1 MSGRN
6 GRDVVTDV
14 GTERING
21 DHDISFLFFFFG
33 EERLVKRFLTVLLVG
48 CVALVCA
55 LPANAQ
61 VTVKVD
67 TGASWNGFMNV
78 SNLPSAGGA
87 YQFGSGWG
95 VADLTAVFA
104 GPTLTLGPNTIGD
117 PNPYW
122 YTPAGGPGAAGNKI
136 MEANMYVEVTGP
148 LSGVNLT
155 FSGTVLSNSLTS
167 AHTAIAFIKDFA
179 PDYSSSVTTTV
190 PLTPGPFSV
199 NALTNPAPGR
209 HVQYGFQMTGV
220 NVWVTDVAPYG
231 NVQIA
236 AVPEPTTIGLLG
248 ICVAGVMAYRRRR

>member
-1 MSGRN
+1 
-6 GRDVVTDV
+6 
-14 GTERING
+14 
-21 DHDISFLFFFFG
+21 
-33 EERLVKRFLTVLLVG
+33 VKRFLTVLLVG
-48 CVALVCA
+48 CAALACA

-67 TGASWNGFMNV
+67 PSATWNGFMNV

-87 YQFGSGWG
+87 YQFGSPWG
-95 VADLTAVFA
+95 TADLTAVFS
-104 GPTLTLGPNTIGD
+104 GPVLTLGPNTIGD
-117 PNPYW
+117 PDPYW
-122 YTPAGGPGAAGNKI
+122 YTPSGGPGATGNKI

-155 FSGTVLSNSLTS
+155 FEGEVLSNSLTS

-199 NALTNPAPGR
+199 SAFTIPAAGR

-220 NVWVTDVAPYG
+220 NVWVTDVGPYG

-248 ICVAGVMAYRRRR
+248 ICVASVMAYRRRG